1 MIDKRRHYVLVV
13 DTETANTLTET
24 DENGKTRMD
33 MNSRRS
39 KPLLF
44 LESFPMSMLRSSTAT
59 MLSRLASFPPVTVF
73 SSRVLTAHM

>member
-33 MNSRRS
+33 MSN
-39 KPLLF
+39 
-44 LESFPMSMLRSSTAT
+44 
-59 MLSRLASFPPVTVF
+59 
-73 SSRVLTAHM
+73 VLVYD